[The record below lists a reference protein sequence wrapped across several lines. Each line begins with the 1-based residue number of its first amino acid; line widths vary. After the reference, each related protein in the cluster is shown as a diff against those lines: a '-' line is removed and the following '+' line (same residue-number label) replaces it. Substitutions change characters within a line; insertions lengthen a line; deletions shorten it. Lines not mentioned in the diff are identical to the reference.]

1 MTFFPRDDALSWGRV
16 IRRQQQVAF
25 PRFREDLPKLL
36 SGHGAGTVLPVG
48 LRRSY
53 GDSVLN
59 SEGRIISMSGLDRF
73 MALDIST
80 GILKAEAGATLSEI
94 MRRVVPH
101 GFFLPVTPGT
111 RSVTLGGAI
120 ANDVHGKNHH
130 RAGTFGRHVRSF
142 GLLRHDGEAIT
153 AMAEDSGGFFAATI
167 GGLGLTGLIEW
178 AELKLQPIKCS
189 QLDVDII
196 PYGNLSEFWDIAEA
210 SNATHEHTV
219 AWIDC
224 TTRGKSAG
232 RGIFSRGNWSA
243 EGGLVPHDD
252 DGRLRVPLD
261 APSGLLNRL
270 TVGAFNRFYHAAQ
283 ARKAGS
289 LRQHYSEFFHP
300 LDGIANWNRLYGRR
314 GFWQYQC
321 VIPKHSMKEAVAAL
335 LKAIIAS
342 GQASFLAVLKTF
354 GDAPS
359 PGLLS
364 FPMEGATLA
373 LDFCNR
379 GAKTLTLF
387 EKLDAIVREAK
398 GRLYAAKDGRIPKD
412 IWAAGYPE
420 LERFLAY
427 ADPNFSSDF
436 WRRVKP

>member
-16 IRRQQQVAF
+16 VRRKQRVAF
-25 PRFREDLPKLL
+25 PRFREDLPRLL
-36 SGHGAGTVLPVG
+36 SDYESGTVLPVG

-73 MALDIST
+73 MALDTST
-80 GILKAEAGATLSEI
+80 GILRAEAGVTLSEI

-101 GFFLPVTPGT
+101 GFFLLVTPGT

-130 RAGTFGRHVRSF
+130 CAGTFGRHVLSF

-153 AMAEDSGGFFAATI
+153 ATAVDSGGLFAATI

-178 AELKLQPIKCS
+178 AEIKLQPIKSS

-196 PYGNLSEFWDIAEA
+196 PYGSLSEFWDIAEA

-224 TTRGKSAG
+224 TTGGKGAG
-232 RGIFSRGNWSA
+232 RGIFSRGNWSS
-243 EGGLVPHDD
+243 EGGLVPHGD
-252 DGRLRVPLD
+252 DGRLRVPID

-270 TVGAFNRFYHAAQ
+270 TVGAFNHLYHAAQ
-283 ARKAGS
+283 TRKAGS
-289 LRQHYSEFFHP
+289 LRQHYGQFFHP
-300 LDGIANWNRLYGRR
+300 LDGIADWNRLYGRR

-321 VIPKHSMKEAVAAL
+321 AIPRQSMKEAVAAL

-354 GDAPS
+354 GDARS

-379 GAKTLTLF
+379 GAKTLALF
-387 EKLDAIVREAK
+387 EKLDVIVRDAR

-412 IWAAGYPE
+412 MWAAGYPD

>member
-25 PRFREDLPKLL
+25 PRFREDLPRLL
-36 SGHGAGTVLPVG
+36 SSHGSGTLLTIG

-59 SEGRIISMSGLDRF
+59 SDGRIISMAGLDRF
-73 MALDIST
+73 MSLDTAT
-80 GILKAEAGATLSEI
+80 GTLRAQAGVTLGTI

-130 RAGTFGRHVRSF
+130 RAGTFGRHVLSF
-142 GLLRHDGEAIT
+142 GLLRNEAIT
-153 AMAEDSGGFFAATI
+153 ARVQDTSGLFAATI

-178 AELKLQPIKCS
+178 AEIKLQRIKSS

-196 PYGNLSEFWDIAEA
+196 PYGSLSEFWDIAEA

-243 EGGLVPHDD
+243 EGGLIPHND

-261 APSGLLNRL
+261 APSGLLNPL
-270 TVGAFNRFYHAAQ
+270 TVGAFNHLYYAAQ
-283 ARKAGS
+283 TRKAGS
-289 LRQHYSEFFHP
+289 LRQHYAQFFHP
-300 LDGIANWNRLYGRR
+300 LDGIADWNRLYGRR

-321 VIPKHSMKEAVAAL
+321 AIPRQSMKEAVAAL

-364 FPMEGATLA
+364 FPIEGATLA

-379 GAKTLTLF
+379 GAKTLALF
-387 EKLDAIVREAK
+387 EKLDAIVREAT

-420 LERFLAY
+420 LEHFLAY

-436 WRRVKP
+436 WRRFQP